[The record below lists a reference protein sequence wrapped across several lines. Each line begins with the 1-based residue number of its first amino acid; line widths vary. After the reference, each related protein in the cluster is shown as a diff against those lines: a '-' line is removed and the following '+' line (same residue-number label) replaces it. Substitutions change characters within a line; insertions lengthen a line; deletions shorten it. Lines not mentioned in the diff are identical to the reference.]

1 MKEIRGAYM
10 KKTIIV
16 ADDEPISRMD
26 ICEILTEYGYEVVGQ
41 ATNGFEAVDL
51 CRKFKPNL
59 AIMDIKMPLFDG
71 LKASKI
77 ITSENLAD
85 SVVLLTAYSGAEFIE
100 EAKDAGV
107 NGYIVKPIDEKSLI
121 PEVEIAISRGEEM
134 KKLKA
139 EMNKVRIE
147 IEKRKVIDSAKK
159 VIIKKL
165 NVSEDEAYKWLR
177 KESMDSRLT
186 IHQVAISIVENK
198 YNW

>member
-1 MKEIRGAYM
+1 M

-16 ADDEPISRMD
+16 VDDEPISRMD

-41 ATNGFEAVDL
+41 ASNGFEAVDL

-85 SVVLLTAYSGAEFIE
+85 SVVLLTAYSGSEFIE

-107 NGYIVKPIDEKSLI
+107 SGYIVKPIDEKSLI

-147 IEKRKVIDSAKK
+147 IEKRKDIDSAKK

-165 NVSEDEAYKWLR
+165 NVSEDDAYKWLR
-177 KESMDSRLT
+177 KESMDSRLS
-186 IHQVAISIVENK
+186 IHQLAISIIEK
-198 YNW
+198 TYNW

>member
-1 MKEIRGAYM
+1 M

-41 ATNGFEAVDL
+41 ASNGFEAVDL

-77 ITSENLAD
+77 ITNENLAD

-100 EAKDAGV
+100 EAKDAGI

-186 IHQVAISIVENK
+186 IHQVAISIIENK

>member
-1 MKEIRGAYM
+1 M

-41 ATNGFEAVDL
+41 ASNGFEAVDL

-139 EMNKVRIE
+139 EMSKVRIE

-186 IHQVAISIVENK
+186 IHQVAISIIENK

>member
-1 MKEIRGAYM
+1 M

-26 ICEILTEYGYEVVGQ
+26 ICEIITEYGYEVVGQ
-41 ATNGFEAVDL
+41 ASNGFEAVDL

-139 EMNKVRIE
+139 EMSKVRIE

-186 IHQVAISIVENK
+186 IHQVAISIIENK

>member
-1 MKEIRGAYM
+1 M

-16 ADDEPISRMD
+16 AEDEPISRMD

-41 ATNGFEAVDL
+41 ASNGFEAVDL

-139 EMNKVRIE
+139 EMSKVRIE

-186 IHQVAISIVENK
+186 IHQVAISIIENK

>member
-1 MKEIRGAYM
+1 M

-41 ATNGFEAVDL
+41 ASNGFEAVDL

-77 ITSENLAD
+77 ITNENLAD
-85 SVVLLTAYSGAEFIE
+85 SVVLLTAEFIE

-186 IHQVAISIVENK
+186 IHQVAISIIENK

>member
-1 MKEIRGAYM
+1 M

-16 ADDEPISRMD
+16 VDDEPISRMD
-26 ICEILTEYGYEVVGQ
+26 ICEILTESGYEVVGQ
-41 ATNGFEAVDL
+41 ASNGFEAVDL

-77 ITSENLAD
+77 IISENLAD

-147 IEKRKVIDSAKK
+147 MEKRKVIDSAKK

-165 NVSEDEAYKWLR
+165 NVSEDDAYKWLR
-177 KESMDSRLT
+177 KESMDSRLS
-186 IHQVAISIVENK
+186 IHQVAISIIEK
-198 YNW
+198 TYNW